1 MTSTATTP
9 TSHFI
14 DCRGFR
20 VHYQRLGTGKTL
32 ILLLHGSFLS
42 ARSWEAVMPPL
53 AELGDVS
60 VVAID
65 RPSCGQTSHPLH
77 GEPGGDG
84 YGAEAQGELVAEL
97 IAQLGFSRALL
108 IGNSTG
114 GTVALLAALRHPEKV
129 QGLVLVDA
137 MIYSAYA
144 TSEVPAPVRRLMRA
158 LTPLFAPLMGF
169 MVARLYNKAMRS
181 FWLHPER
188 LADEQLAILRADFM
202 QGPWQRAFWELFLAT
217 RHLHLDARLA
227 SCQAP
232 ALVISGA
239 HDNTV
244 KTDESERLARELPN
258 AELALIADAAHLPHE
273 EDPAAFMAALAP
285 FVRARLNA

>member
-1 MTSTATTP
+1 
-9 TSHFI
+9 
-14 DCRGFR
+14 
-20 VHYQRLGTGKTL
+20 
-32 ILLLHGSFLS
+32 
-42 ARSWEAVMPPL
+42 WEAVMPPL